1 MRKKN
6 YYPYNILSPDRKDKN
21 EKYEYSKKKKNNIIY
36 LTYVNFIEINPDF
49 RWFSFQLQSEGSET
63 IQSMWC
69 WSHCQYP

>member
-1 MRKKN
+1 MKN
-6 YYPYNILSPDRKDKN
+6 MSIQ
-21 EKYEYSKKKKNNIIY
+21 KKKKKTNIIY

-49 RWFSFQLQSEGSET
+49 RWFSFQLQSEESET